1 MATVIRVKRRRD
13 EDALQALYIQTKKRR
28 TGAEQDQGEPE
39 ANIFKFAATVATK
52 VTKYSRLY
60 SGFFKLCLFHY
71 SVPSHLIRAFSKN
84 NNETRTFM
92 AGVRILCKFVG
103 QSPGIAPQ
111 GISISTTS
119 LHSVCLKVIRTPGNT
134 LSLISN

>member
-60 SGFFKLCLFHY
+60 TGFFFNYASFSY

-92 AGVRILCKFVG
+92 ADVRILCKFVG

-111 GISISTTS
+111 GISILTTVNST
-119 LHSVCLKVIRTPGNT
+119 VPGQ
-134 LSLISN
+134 